1 MDFSLTDDQ
10 RAIQEMA
17 QAFARDELA
26 PHAAK
31 WDEESHFPIDVLR
44 QAAGLGFAGVYVQE
58 DVGGSGLSRLDASL
72 IFEALSYG
80 CGAKGVSTF
89 VVEKGME

>member
-1 MDFSLTDDQ
+1 MDFTLTDDQ

-26 PHAAK
+26 PHAAR
-31 WDEESHFPIDVLR
+31 WDEESHFPVDVMR
-44 QAAGLGFAGVYVQE
+44 QAAALGFAGVYVQE

-80 CGAKGVSTF
+80 CVPTAAYLPSTTWPH
-89 VVEKGME
+89 G